1 MIATAKISAKRTPT
15 TEMQVTSIRLETD
28 LKEKLKGL
36 SGNQGYQSLIRDI
49 LWDYVE
55 RNARSSRNCL
65 SLEDIRAT
73 MPATA
78 QREEICAISG
88 QKIAVHSPLFL
99 GLTLSGEMVPISA
112 DCL

>member
-1 MIATAKISAKRTPT
+1 MIATAKRTPT

-28 LKEKLKGL
+28 LKERLKGL

-55 RNARSSRNCL
+55 RNDRARKNSL
-65 SLEDIRAT
+65 SLSDVRAT

-78 QREEICAISG
+78 QRQETCAISG
-88 QKIAVHSPLFL
+88 RAIAAHSPMFL
-99 GLTLSGEMVPISA
+99 GLTLSGEMVPISP
-112 DCL
+112 DSL

>member
-1 MIATAKISAKRTPT
+1 MIATAKRTPT

-28 LKEKLKGL
+28 LKERLKGL

-55 RNARSSRNCL
+55 RNARTQNHRL
-65 SLEDIRAT
+65 SLADVRAT

-78 QREEICAISG
+78 QREETCVISG
-88 QKIAVHSPLFL
+88 QAIAPQSPMFL

-112 DCL
+112 ESL

>member
-1 MIATAKISAKRTPT
+1 MIATAKRTPT

-55 RNARSSRNCL
+55 RNARSRNSCL

-73 MPATA
+73 LPATA
-78 QREEICAISG
+78 QRDEVCAISG
-88 QKIAVHSPLFL
+88 EEIAIHSPMLL
-99 GLTLSGEMVPISA
+99 GLTLSGEMVPLSP